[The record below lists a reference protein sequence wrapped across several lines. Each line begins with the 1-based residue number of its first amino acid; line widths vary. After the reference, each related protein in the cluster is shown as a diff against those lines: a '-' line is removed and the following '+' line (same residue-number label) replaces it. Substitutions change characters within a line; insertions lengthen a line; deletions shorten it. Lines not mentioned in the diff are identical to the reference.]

1 MTLAPKRAYCP
12 RQGPGDRRMAKK
24 PLPPHVSLE
33 ARAYRAT
40 SYDVPLRVAANRRS
54 GRWNLA
60 RSSTAQYLCLDSE
73 GPFAEKLRHEDLKTE
88 ADAAMYTT
96 TLWELRVNE
105 GFVVDYS
112 TFQKAEDS
120 GFPPEA
126 LVDDDHERCQ
136 QEAQRLLSLGAGGI
150 LSPSAAL
157 PGSINLTLFGPR
169 VEVRWGAKTGVASA
183 IPAQRLAEGHPPAG
197 LVSHVRYFGAE
208 HEGLLE
214 HLERRANARRR

>member
-1 MTLAPKRAYCP
+1 
-12 RQGPGDRRMAKK
+12 MAKK
-24 PLPPHVSLE
+24 PPPPHVSLE
-33 ARAYRAT
+33 VHAYRAT
-40 SYDVPLRVAANRRS
+40 SYDVPLRVAANRRP

-60 RSSTAQYLCLDSE
+60 RSGTAQYLCLDSE

-88 ADAAMYTT
+88 SDAAMYTT

-112 TFQKAEDS
+112 TFEKAEDA

-126 LVDDDHERCQ
+126 LVEDDHERCQ
-136 QEAQRLLSLGAGGI
+136 WEAQRLLGLGAGGI

-169 VEVRWGAKTGVASA
+169 VEVKWDARTGVASA

-197 LVSHVRYFGAE
+197 LVKRVRYFGGE

-214 HLERRANARRR
+214 HLAQRAKARRRR

>member
-1 MTLAPKRAYCP
+1 
-12 RQGPGDRRMAKK
+12 MAKK
-24 PLPPHVSLE
+24 PLPPHISLDT
-33 ARAYRAT
+33 RAYRAT
-40 SYDVPLRVAANRRS
+40 SYDVPLRVATNRRP

-60 RSSTAQYLCLDSE
+60 RSDTAQYLCLDSE
-73 GPFAEKLRHEDLKTE
+73 GPFAEKLRHEELKTE

-96 TLWELRVNE
+96 TLWELQVNE

-112 TFQKAEDS
+112 TFQKAEEA

-126 LVDDDHERCQ
+126 LVDDDHEQCQ

-169 VEVRWGAKTGVASA
+169 VEVKWDARTGVASA
-183 IPAQRLAEGHPPAG
+183 IPAQRLAEGHPPTG
-197 LVSHVRYFGAE
+197 LVNRVRYFGAE
-208 HEGLLE
+208 HEGLVK
-214 HLERRANARRR
+214 HLAQRSEARHR